1 MSMQLF
7 EDLFKALQRFSDRN
21 AFMINASFYTY
32 SDLTKVV
39 SALRVAAIPGIM
51 RTKKTSCLI

>member
-1 MSMQLF
+1 MQLF